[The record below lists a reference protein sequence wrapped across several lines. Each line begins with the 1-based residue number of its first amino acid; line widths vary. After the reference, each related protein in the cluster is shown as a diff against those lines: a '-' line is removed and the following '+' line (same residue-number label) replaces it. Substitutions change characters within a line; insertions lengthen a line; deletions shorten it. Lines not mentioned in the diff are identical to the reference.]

1 MDIKIS
7 KELILRWIEKVRI
20 FGKSRYGVL
29 AIISIVIVSMTG
41 GIFVLPMYQKTPAPT
56 TFTGNLAPATPTAE
70 PISASPSASFPSAI
84 VTADPTNTPTP
95 IPVMTAT
102 PTIDPTAGW
111 LTYSNTAYGYSIKYP
126 TDWNIQNL
134 SPLEPRVP
142 SYIVFNP
149 RTASASSRSITVTVS
164 NRTYQEQ
171 LAIGGTGSPIKIAS
185 IIGAQQYL
193 NDSNRNKSVTIVLP
207 RASDLVL
214 LHSKLIY
221 TTIFNQMIQT
231 FRLTN

>member
-1 MDIKIS
+1 MNIKID
-7 KELILRWIEKVRI
+7 KETVLKYFELIKVFAR
-20 FGKSRYGVL
+20 SRYGVL
-29 AIISIVIVSMTG
+29 GIISFITISLTG
-41 GIFVLPMYQKTPAPT
+41 AIFVLPMNQKTPAPA
-56 TFTGNLAPATPTAE
+56 TFTRNLPVATPTVE
-70 PISASPSASFPSAI
+70 PISASPSATVSSTVVAVNPSS
-84 VTADPTNTPTP
+84 TPTP
-95 IPVMTAT
+95 IPPPSAT

-111 LTYSNTAYGYSIKYP
+111 LTYSNTAYGYTIKYP

-171 LAIGGTGSPIKIAS
+171 LAIGGTGSPIKVAS
-185 IIGAQQYL
+185 ITGAQQYL
-193 NDSNRNKSVTIVLP
+193 NDSNGNKSVTIVLP
-207 RASDLVL
+207 RASNLVL